1 MKFDEILEE
10 IPKLSLAER
19 RILVAKIV
27 ELEPTD
33 DGPVTWDAMDEEAV
47 EMCDREEKS
56 R

>member
-1 MKFDEILEE
+1 MSFAEIVEQ

-33 DGPVTWDAMDEEAV
+33 DGPVTWDGMDDEAV
-47 EMCDREEKS
+47 QMCDQEEKS